1 MRTGVRLSTERFLPI
16 AGEPPQER
24 ADAARNR
31 ERILTAVRE
40 LLRTTTP
47 CEISIDDIAAR
58 AGVGKGTIYRRFGD
72 RGGLMQAV
80 LDEREQAFQA
90 AVLSGDPPLGP
101 GASAHERLPAFLCAL
116 IDQLEE
122 VGDLLAEVE
131 TGHQWATSPPQRF
144 RRLHVA
150 ILLREAR
157 PDLDAGPLTDALLA
171 SLTADHYL
179 HQRRTSGYDPERIKQ
194 AVRALTWGLL
204 RG

>member
-1 MRTGVRLSTERFLPI
+1 MRTGVRLSTEHYLPI
-16 AGEPPQER
+16 VGEPPPER

-31 ERILTAVRE
+31 ERILTAVRD
-40 LLRTTTP
+40 LLRTRTP
-47 CEISIDDIAAR
+47 CDISIDDIAAR
-58 AGVGKGTIYRRFGD
+58 AGVGKGTVYRRFGD

-80 LDEREQAFQA
+80 LDEREQAFQT
-90 AVLSGDPPLGP
+90 AVLSGPPPLGP
-101 GASAHERLPAFLCAL
+101 GAPAHERLPAFLCSL

-150 ILLREAR
+150 VLLHEAR
-157 PDLDAGPLTDALLA
+157 PELDAAPITDALLA
-171 SLTADHYL
+171 SLSAESYL

-194 AVRALTWGLL
+194 AVRALACGLL
-204 RG
+204 RQ